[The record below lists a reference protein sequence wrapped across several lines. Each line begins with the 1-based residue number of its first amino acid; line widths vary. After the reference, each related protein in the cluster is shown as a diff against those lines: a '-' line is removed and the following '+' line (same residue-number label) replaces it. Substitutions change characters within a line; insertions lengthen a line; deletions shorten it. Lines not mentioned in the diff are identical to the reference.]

1 MGHDAARQQTGEGV
15 SGMRVHYLM
24 HASFETPG
32 IIEKWAQDRGYA
44 FDGTRTYSGGKLP
57 KAADVDFLIVMG
69 GPQSATRLDNH
80 PYLRDEINLISGVI
94 SLNKPLVG
102 FCLGS
107 QLIAEALG
115 APTKTSPNKEVGF
128 FPVQLTDEGRQDS
141 ILGNLPSEFEVLH
154 WHYDMPSIPTGAA
167 LLARSAGCP
176 HQAFRYGDRTYG
188 FQFHMEP
195 TEESIKPLLENAA
208 EDLAPGRY
216 TQTSEEI
223 LSADFE
229 AMNQRMILVLD
240 SLTKLTI

>member
-1 MGHDAARQQTGEGV
+1 
-15 SGMRVHYLM
+15 MRVHYLM

-44 FDGTRTYSGGKLP
+44 FDGTQPYSGERLP
-57 KAADVDFLIVMG
+57 KTADVDFLIVMG
-69 GPQSATRLDNH
+69 GPQSARRLDDH
-80 PYLRDEINLISGVI
+80 PYLRDEIKLISEVI

-107 QLIAEALG
+107 QLIGEALG
-115 APTKTSPNKEVGF
+115 APTIASPNKEVGF
-128 FPVQLTDEGRQDS
+128 FPVQLTDEGRHDS
-141 ILGNLPSEFEVLH
+141 ILGKLPSEFDVLH
-154 WHYDMPSIPTGAA
+154 WHYDMPGIPTGAS

-208 EDLAPGRY
+208 EDLAPGKY

-223 LSADFE
+223 LSANFA
-229 AMNQRMILVLD
+229 AMNRRMILVLD
-240 SLTKLTI
+240 SLAKFTR